1 MITMNKTF
9 KDFIMEDLDVF
20 FNVEEMAD
28 EHVLDGQDLDLIVID
43 SSLEDLIGFGR
54 DQLDAAQEVF
64 KVFKTVYVKSS
75 DFYVPK
81 VDSELNLDGQGYYV
95 EEAKD
100 QNGVIK
106 IVLSAHES

>member
-1 MITMNKTF
+1 MNKTF
-9 KDFIMEDLDVF
+9 KDFILEDLDGF
-20 FNVEEMAD
+20 FNEDEFAD
-28 EHVLDGQDLDLIVID
+28 RHELDGQNLGLIVID

-54 DQLDAAQEVF
+54 EQLDAAQEVF

-75 DFYVPK
+75 DFYIPK
-81 VDSELNLDGQGYYV
+81 VDSGLNLDGQDYYV